1 MSEPTVLVT
10 GATGRI
16 GEHLIKVL
24 ATEDVHVQAMTRRP
38 DRVPESLEQRTELV
52 KGDFTDQSSLDDAL
66 VGVDRAFLL
75 SPVLQEMAE
84 LQKNFVDAAEQAEVT
99 HLVKL
104 SAAGADS
111 ESKWDIARWHGEVEN
126 QINESDIPHTHL
138 RPVFYMQNL
147 LDATERLQKTGVLER
162 PAPGSTRIN
171 MIDTRDVAAVA
182 AMTLTKS
189 GHANATYKLT
199 GRRPVSLAEV
209 VDTLSQV
216 ADQELTYQETS
227 PDKAKEVFVDQGS
240 PEWLADE
247 QVALFQGFAKG
258 AGDVK
263 TDDVEEVLGR
273 QPRSLREFVDD
284 HADAFRTDV

>member
-1 MSEPTVLVT
+1 MSELTILVT

-16 GEHLIKVL
+16 GDHLIEVL

-38 DRVPESLEQRTELV
+38 EHVPELLEQRAELV
-52 KGDFTDQSSLDDAL
+52 KGDFSDQSSLNDAL
-66 VGVDRAFLL
+66 IGVDRAFLL

-84 LQKNFVDAAEQAEVT
+84 LQKNFVDAAERAEVT

-104 SAAGADS
+104 SAAGADF
-111 ESKWDIARWHGEVEN
+111 ESQWDIARWHGEVED

-147 LDATERLQKTGVLER
+147 LDAAEHLQKTGVLER
-162 PAPGSTRIN
+162 PAPESTRIN

-182 AMTLTKS
+182 ARTLTKS

-199 GRRPVSLAEV
+199 GRRLVSLAEV

-216 ADQELTYQETS
+216 AERELTYQETS
-227 PDKAKEVFVDQGS
+227 PNKAKEVFLDQGS

-284 HADAFRTDV
+284 HADVFRTR